1 LIALLVVL
9 MPGTADANT
18 TQSNACLGVTGTFS
32 TFAVPI
38 AATASPSSANVSDT
52 VTLSNTSVTIGV
64 DSTLIGAGVTTGL
77 VSAAD
82 NLADIGVTKNDG
94 TPDANAGVDAVTAA
108 IGAVTLKITGTNTS
122 QGTQTASN
130 TAAVSVTF
138 YVTADAV
145 GGTVKVYTALSTPPA
160 ATPNA

>member
-1 LIALLVVL
+1 MPVVSGGGRGRQPMKSRTQRSAAAFTALFPLIALLVVL

-38 AATASPSSANVSDT
+38 AATATPSSANVSDT

-94 TPDANAGVDAVTAA
+94 TP
-108 IGAVTLKITGTNTS
+108 
-122 QGTQTASN
+122 
-130 TAAVSVTF
+130 
-138 YVTADAV
+138 
-145 GGTVKVYTALSTPPA
+145 
-160 ATPNA
+160 